1 MLRTSLSLLLL
12 AAAATAMPARAEKIA
27 TPAIAAPD
35 VAHAKKYAQD
45 GISVSLPGN
54 WTVTENTAMD
64 EGGGRALGIEAD
76 KPDFETLGLDITLQ
90 VYPEDIAPSLQ
101 GAADFLVERQIDGSK
116 NYSQPKH
123 ADYKL
128 GGRFPA
134 LVSRYNHN
142 VFGAD
147 SPYAKRVDL
156 YALKPCGEGWVCLLY
171 AQTVAANESAASA
184 GMAKLYETVKF
195 APAQK

>member
-1 MLRTSLSLLLL
+1 MLRSSFCLLL
-12 AAAATAMPARAEKIA
+12 AFAAATPVRAEKIA

-90 VYPEDIAPSLQ
+90 VYPEDSAPSLE
-101 GAADFLVERQIDGSK
+101 GAAEFLVARQIDGSK
-116 NYSQPKH
+116 NYSEPKH
-123 ADYKL
+123 SDYQL

-134 LVSRYNHN
+134 LVSRYTHT
-142 VFGAD
+142 VFDAD
-147 SPYAKRVDL
+147 SAYAKRVDL

-171 AQTVAANESAASA
+171 TQTLAANESAASA
-184 GMAKLYETVKF
+184 GMAKLYETMKF
-195 APAQK
+195 APARK

>member
-1 MLRTSLSLLLL
+1 MHRPTLNLLLL
-12 AAAATAMPARAEKIA
+12 ALAAASTAAAAADVA

-54 WTVTENTAMD
+54 WKVIENTAMD
-64 EGGGRALGIEAD
+64 DGGGRALGIEAD
-76 KPDFETLGLDITLQ
+76 KPDFETLGLDVTVQ
-90 VYPEDIAPSLQ
+90 VYPDAIAPSLE
-101 GAADFLVERQIDGSK
+101 GAAEFLTQQQIDGSE
-116 NYSQPKH
+116 NYTEPKH
-123 ADYKL
+123 TDYQL

-134 LVSRYNHN
+134 LVSRYTHT

-147 SPYAKRVDL
+147 SAYAKRVDL
-156 YALKPCGEGWVCLLY
+156 YALKPCGKGWTCLLY
-171 AQTVAANESAASA
+171 TQTLAANESAASA
-184 GMAKLYETVKF
+184 GMAQLYESVKF

>member
-1 MLRTSLSLLLL
+1 MLRSSLSLLLL
-12 AAAATAMPARAEKIA
+12 TLAATATPAHAAE
-27 TPAIAAPD
+27 TETRAIAAPD

-45 GISVSLPGN
+45 GVSVSLPGN

-90 VYPEDIAPSLQ
+90 VYPEDIAPSLE
-101 GAADFLVERQIDGSK
+101 GAAEFLVARQIDGSK
-116 NYSQPKH
+116 NYSEPKH
-123 ADYKL
+123 SDYKL

-134 LVSRYNHN
+134 LVSRYTHT

-156 YALKPCGEGWVCLLY
+156 YALKPCGDGWVCLIY
-171 AQTVAANESAASA
+171 AQTLAANESAASA
-184 GMAKLYETVKF
+184 GMAKLYETMKF
-195 APAQK
+195 APAKE

>member
-1 MLRTSLSLLLL
+1 MLRSSLSLLLL
-12 AAAATAMPARAEKIA
+12 ALAATASPARAEKIA

-35 VAHAKKYAQD
+35 VAHAKTYAQD

-54 WTVTENTAMD
+54 WKVIENTAMD

-76 KPDFETLGLDITLQ
+76 KPDFETLGLEITLQ
-90 VYPEDIAPSLQ
+90 VYPDDIAPSLE
-101 GAADFLVERQIDGSK
+101 GAAEFLVQRQIDGSE
-116 NYSQPKH
+116 NYSEPKH

-134 LVSRYNHN
+134 LVSRYTHT

-156 YALKPCGEGWVCLLY
+156 YALKPCGAGWTCLIY

-184 GMAKLYETVKF
+184 GMAQLYETIKF
-195 APAQK
+195 APAQD

>member
-1 MLRTSLSLLLL
+1 MFRTSLSLLLL
-12 AAAATAMPARAEKIA
+12 AAAATAMPARAEKTA

-45 GISVSLPGN
+45 GVSFSLPGN
-54 WTVTENTAMD
+54 WKVIENTAMD

-101 GAADFLVERQIDGSK
+101 GAAEFLVERQIDGSK

-123 ADYKL
+123 TDYKL

-134 LVSRYNHN
+134 LVSRYNHT
-142 VFGAD
+142 VFGVD

-156 YALKPCGEGWVCLLY
+156 YAIKPCGEGWVCLLY
-171 AQTVAANESAASA
+171 TQTLAANESAASA
-184 GMAKLYETVKF
+184 GMAKLYETMKF
-195 APAQK
+195 APAQE